1 MLNNYDFNHTE
12 NNNEMENEKL
22 LELAALAECASSHPI
37 SKSLQRAYGKE
48 LDRSRVSDI
57 EEISGHGITARV
69 DGHAVANTY
78 QPLTPSG
85 SHNNNKKNPKNSKKL
100 AKKIGAITLSA
111 VLFGSVAAGSFQA
124 VNYFSPVSKTTN
136 SSSQT
141 SKSNSSSAS
150 LLKTTTTSDSSNK
163 GSLDVSDITTSAM
176 PSIVAITNKSVQE
189 VQDYFSQFG
198 FRGQGQAQTQE
209 TESQGSGI
217 IIGKNDTELLMVT
230 NNHVVEG
237 ADTLSVCFIDN
248 KGYAANVK
256 GTGAENDIAVTA
268 VPLDSISDDTMSQI
282 AVASIGDSDSL
293 KVGEQVVAIG
303 NALGYGQSVTTGIV
317 SAVNRALSNNSSDT
331 QDSNSSSDDSSSA
344 TYIQTDAA
352 INPGNSGGALLNM
365 NGEVIGINSAKLAST
380 EVEGMGYAIPISRVS
395 DIIDNLMN
403 QTTRTKVDSD
413 KQGTIGIKG
422 INVTSDVQEKYNLP
436 EGIYVSEVTSGS
448 AAEKAGITSG
458 SVITKFDGKSV
469 TDIESLQDLLQ
480 YYKAGETVE
489 LTLQVPDSDSYK
501 EKTVSISLGS
511 KSDTSSDGNSQT
523 NGNGNSNDRQQGGSY
538 SPASAFSIR

>member
-1 MLNNYDFNHTE
+1 MMLNNYDFNHTE
-12 NNNEMENEKL
+12 NNNEMENE
-22 LELAALAECASSHPI
+22 
-37 SKSLQRAYGKE
+37 
-48 LDRSRVSDI
+48 
-57 EEISGHGITARV
+57 T
-69 DGHAVANTY
+69 NTY

-141 SKSNSSSAS
+141 SKSNSSSTS

-198 FRGQGQAQTQE
+198 FGGQGQPQTQE

-217 IIGKNDTELLMVT
+217 IIGKNDSELLMVT

-248 KGYAANVK
+248 QVYEANVK
-256 GTGAENDIAVTA
+256 GTDAENDLAVIA

-317 SAVNRALSNNSSDT
+317 SAVNRTLSSDSSDT

-480 YYKAGETVE
+480 YYEAGETVE
-489 LTLQVPDSDSYK
+489 LTLQVPDGDSYK
-501 EKTVSISLGS
+501 EKTVSITLGS

-523 NGNGNSNDRQQGGSY
+523 ERNENSNDRQQSGSY

>member
-12 NNNEMENEKL
+12 NNNEMENETN
-22 LELAALAECASSHPI
+22 A
-37 SKSLQRAYGKE
+37 
-48 LDRSRVSDI
+48 
-57 EEISGHGITARV
+57 
-69 DGHAVANTY
+69 Y
-78 QPLTPSG
+78 QPLTPSDN
-85 SHNNNKKNPKNSKKL
+85 HKNNKKNNKTSKKL
-100 AKKIGAITLSA
+100 AKKIGAVNLSA

-124 VNYFSPVSKTTN
+124 VNYFSPFSKTTN
-136 SSSQT
+136 SSGSA
-141 SKSNSSSAS
+141 SSNNSSSTS
-150 LLKTTTTSDSSNK
+150 LLKTTAVSGSSNT

-198 FRGQGQAQTQE
+198 FGGQGQTQTQE

-217 IIGKNDTELLMVT
+217 IIGKNDSELLMVT

-248 KGYAANVK
+248 QVYEAAIK
-256 GTGAENDIAVTA
+256 GTDPENDLAVIA

-317 SAVNRALSNNSSDT
+317 SAVNRTLSSDSSDT
-331 QDSNSSSDDSSSA
+331 QDSEASSGDSSSA

-422 INVTSDVQEKYNLP
+422 INVTSDVQEKYGLP

-448 AAEKAGITSG
+448 AADKAGITSG

-480 YYKAGETVE
+480 YYEAGETVE
-489 LTLQVPDSDSYK
+489 LTLQVPDGDSYK
-501 EKTVSISLGS
+501 EKTVSITLGN
-511 KSDTSSDGNSQT
+511 KSDNSSDGNSQT
-523 NGNGNSNDRQQGGSY
+523 ERNENSNDRQQGDSY

>member
-1 MLNNYDFNHTE
+1 MMLNNYDFNHTE
-12 NNNEMENEKL
+12 NNNEMENE
-22 LELAALAECASSHPI
+22 
-37 SKSLQRAYGKE
+37 
-48 LDRSRVSDI
+48 
-57 EEISGHGITARV
+57 T
-69 DGHAVANTY
+69 NTY

-124 VNYFSPVSKTTN
+124 VNYFSPFSKTTGSSDSTASNN
-136 SSSQT
+136 SSST
-141 SKSNSSSAS
+141 S
-150 LLKTTTTSDSSNK
+150 LLKTTAVSGSSNT

-198 FRGQGQAQTQE
+198 FGGQGQPQTQE

-217 IIGKNDTELLMVT
+217 IIGKNDSELLMVT

-248 KGYAANVK
+248 QVYEAAIK
-256 GTGAENDIAVTA
+256 GTDPENDLAVIA
-268 VPLDSISDDTMSQI
+268 VPLDSISDDTMSKI
-282 AVASIGDSDSL
+282 AVASL

-317 SAVNRALSNNSSDT
+317 SAVNRTLSSNSSDT

-436 EGIYVSEVTSGS
+436 KGIYVSEVTSGS

-501 EKTVSISLGS
+501 EKTVSITLGS
-511 KSDTSSDGNSQT
+511 KSATSSDSNSQPER
-523 NGNGNSNDRQQGGSY
+523 NENSNDRQQGGSY

>member
-12 NNNEMENEKL
+12 NNNEMENE
-22 LELAALAECASSHPI
+22 
-37 SKSLQRAYGKE
+37 
-48 LDRSRVSDI
+48 
-57 EEISGHGITARV
+57 T
-69 DGHAVANTY
+69 NTY

-124 VNYFSPVSKTTN
+124 VNYFSPFSKTTGSSGSTASNN
-136 SSSQT
+136 SSST
-141 SKSNSSSAS
+141 S
-150 LLKTTTTSDSSNK
+150 LLKTTAVSGSSNT

-198 FRGQGQAQTQE
+198 FGGQGQPQTQE

-217 IIGKNDTELLMVT
+217 IIGKNDSELLMVT

-248 KGYAANVK
+248 QVYEAAIK
-256 GTGAENDIAVTA
+256 GTDPENDLAVIA
-268 VPLDSISDDTMSQI
+268 VPLDSISDDTMSKI

-317 SAVNRALSNNSSDT
+317 SAVNRTLSSDSSDT
-331 QDSNSSSDDSSSA
+331 QDSNSSDDSSSA

-501 EKTVSISLGS
+501 EKTVSITLGS
-511 KSDTSSDGNSQT
+511 KSATSSDSNSQPER
-523 NGNGNSNDRQQGGSY
+523 NENSNDRQQSGSY

>member
-1 MLNNYDFNHTE
+1 MMLNNYDFNHTE
-12 NNNEMENEKL
+12 NNNEMENE
-22 LELAALAECASSHPI
+22 
-37 SKSLQRAYGKE
+37 
-48 LDRSRVSDI
+48 
-57 EEISGHGITARV
+57 T
-69 DGHAVANTY
+69 NTY

-198 FRGQGQAQTQE
+198 FRGQGQTQTQE

-248 KGYAANVK
+248 KVYEANVK
-256 GTGAENDIAVTA
+256 GTDAENDLAVIA

-523 NGNGNSNDRQQGGSY
+523 NGNSNDRQQGGSY

>member
-12 NNNEMENEKL
+12 NNNKMEND
-22 LELAALAECASSHPI
+22 S
-37 SKSLQRAYGKE
+37 
-48 LDRSRVSDI
+48 
-57 EEISGHGITARV
+57 
-69 DGHAVANTY
+69 NTY

-150 LLKTTTTSDSSNK
+150 LLKTTTTSNSSNK

-176 PSIVAITNKSVQE
+176 PSIVSITNKSVQE

-198 FRGQGQAQTQE
+198 FGGQGQTQTQE

-248 KGYAANVK
+248 QVYEANVK
-256 GTGAENDIAVTA
+256 GTDAENDLAVIA
-268 VPLDSISDDTMSQI
+268 VPLDSISDDTMSKI

-317 SAVNRALSNNSSDT
+317 SAINRTLSSDSSDT

-436 EGIYVSEVTSGS
+436 KGIYVSEVTSGS

>member
-1 MLNNYDFNHTE
+1 MMLNNYDFNHTE
-12 NNNEMENEKL
+12 NNNEMENETN
-22 LELAALAECASSHPI
+22 A
-37 SKSLQRAYGKE
+37 
-48 LDRSRVSDI
+48 
-57 EEISGHGITARV
+57 
-69 DGHAVANTY
+69 Y
-78 QPLTPSG
+78 QPLTPSDN
-85 SHNNNKKNPKNSKKL
+85 HKNNKKNNKTSKKL

-124 VNYFSPVSKTTN
+124 VNYFSPFSKTTSSSGSTTSNN
-136 SSSQT
+136 SSST
-141 SKSNSSSAS
+141 S
-150 LLKTTTTSDSSNK
+150 LLKTTAVSGSSNT

-198 FRGQGQAQTQE
+198 FGGQGQTQTQE

-217 IIGKNDTELLMVT
+217 IIGKNDSELLMVT

-248 KGYAANVK
+248 QVYEAAIK
-256 GTGAENDIAVTA
+256 GTDPENDLAVIA

-317 SAVNRALSNNSSDT
+317 SAVNRTLSNDSSDT
-331 QDSNSSSDDSSSA
+331 QDSDASSGDSSSA

-422 INVTSDVQEKYNLP
+422 INVTSDVQEKYGLP

-448 AAEKAGITSG
+448 AADKAGITSG

-480 YYKAGETVE
+480 YYEAGETVE
-489 LTLQVPDSDSYK
+489 LTLQVPDGDSYK
-501 EKTVSISLGS
+501 EKTVSITLGN
-511 KSDTSSDGNSQT
+511 KSDNSSDGNSQT
-523 NGNGNSNDRQQGGSY
+523 ERNENSNDRQQGDSY

>member
-12 NNNEMENEKL
+12 DNNKMENE
-22 LELAALAECASSHPI
+22 S
-37 SKSLQRAYGKE
+37 
-48 LDRSRVSDI
+48 
-57 EEISGHGITARV
+57 
-69 DGHAVANTY
+69 NTY

-150 LLKTTTTSDSSNK
+150 LLKTTTTSNSSNK

-176 PSIVAITNKSVQE
+176 PSIVSITNKSVQE

-198 FRGQGQAQTQE
+198 FGGQGQTQTQE

-248 KGYAANVK
+248 KVYEANVK
-256 GTGAENDIAVTA
+256 GTDAENDLAVIA

-422 INVTSDVQEKYNLP
+422 INVTSDVQKKYNLP

-458 SVITKFDGKSV
+458 SIITKFDGKSV

-523 NGNGNSNDRQQGGSY
+523 NGNSNDRQQGGSY

>member
-1 MLNNYDFNHTE
+1 MMLNNYDFNHTE
-12 NNNEMENEKL
+12 NNNEMENE
-22 LELAALAECASSHPI
+22 
-37 SKSLQRAYGKE
+37 
-48 LDRSRVSDI
+48 
-57 EEISGHGITARV
+57 T
-69 DGHAVANTY
+69 NTY

-124 VNYFSPVSKTTN
+124 VNYFSPFSKTTGSSGSTASNN
-136 SSSQT
+136 SSST
-141 SKSNSSSAS
+141 S
-150 LLKTTTTSDSSNK
+150 LLKTTAVSGSSNT

-198 FRGQGQAQTQE
+198 FGGQGQPQTQE

-217 IIGKNDTELLMVT
+217 IIGKNDSELLMVT

-248 KGYAANVK
+248 QVYEAAIKGPDP
-256 GTGAENDIAVTA
+256 ENDLAVIA
-268 VPLDSISDDTMSQI
+268 VPLDSISDDTMSKI

-317 SAVNRALSNNSSDT
+317 SAVNRTLSSNSSDT
-331 QDSNSSSDDSSSA
+331 QDSNSSDDSSSA

-501 EKTVSISLGS
+501 EKTVSITLGS
-511 KSDTSSDGNSQT
+511 KSATSSDSNSQPER
-523 NGNGNSNDRQQGGSY
+523 NENSNDRQQSGSY

>member
-12 NNNEMENEKL
+12 NNNEMENKT
-22 LELAALAECASSHPI
+22 S
-37 SKSLQRAYGKE
+37 
-48 LDRSRVSDI
+48 
-57 EEISGHGITARV
+57 
-69 DGHAVANTY
+69 TY

-100 AKKIGAITLSA
+100 AKKISAITLSA

-136 SSSQT
+136 SSDST
-141 SKSNSSSAS
+141 SKNSSSSTS
-150 LLKTTTTSDSSNK
+150 LLKTTAVSGSSNT
-163 GSLDVSDITTSAM
+163 GSLDVSDITESAM

-198 FRGQGQAQTQE
+198 FGGQGQTQTQE

-217 IIGKNDTELLMVT
+217 IIGKNDSELLIVT

-248 KGYAANVK
+248 NACEANVK
-256 GTGAENDIAVTA
+256 GTDAENDLAVIA

-317 SAVNRALSNNSSDT
+317 SAVNRTLSSDSSDT
-331 QDSNSSSDDSSSA
+331 QDSESSSDNSSSA

-422 INVTSDVQEKYNLP
+422 INVTSDVQEKYGLP
-436 EGIYVSEVTSGS
+436 EGIYVSEVTSDS
-448 AAEKAGITSG
+448 AADKAGITSG

-480 YYKAGETVE
+480 YYEAGETVE

-511 KSDTSSDGNSQT
+511 KSDTSSDSNSQT
-523 NGNGNSNDRQQGGSY
+523 KGNGNSNDRQQGGSY

>member
-12 NNNEMENEKL
+12 NNNEMENE
-22 LELAALAECASSHPI
+22 
-37 SKSLQRAYGKE
+37 
-48 LDRSRVSDI
+48 
-57 EEISGHGITARV
+57 T
-69 DGHAVANTY
+69 NTY
-78 QPLTPSG
+78 QPLTPSA

-124 VNYFSPVSKTTN
+124 VNYFSPVSKTTGSSGSTTSNN
-136 SSSQT
+136 SSST
-141 SKSNSSSAS
+141 S
-150 LLKTTTTSDSSNK
+150 LLKTTAVSGSSNT

-198 FRGQGQAQTQE
+198 FGGQGQPQTQE

-217 IIGKNDTELLMVT
+217 IIGKNDSELLMVT

-248 KGYAANVK
+248 QVYEANVK
-256 GTGAENDIAVTA
+256 GTDAENDLAVIA

>member
-1 MLNNYDFNHTE
+1 MMLNNYDFNHTE
-12 NNNEMENEKL
+12 NNNEMENE
-22 LELAALAECASSHPI
+22 
-37 SKSLQRAYGKE
+37 
-48 LDRSRVSDI
+48 
-57 EEISGHGITARV
+57 T
-69 DGHAVANTY
+69 NTY

-124 VNYFSPVSKTTN
+124 VNYFSPFSKTTGSSGSTTSNN
-136 SSSQT
+136 SSST
-141 SKSNSSSAS
+141 S
-150 LLKTTTTSDSSNK
+150 LLKTTAVSGSSNT

-198 FRGQGQAQTQE
+198 FGGQGQPQTQE

-217 IIGKNDTELLMVT
+217 IIGKNDSELLMVT

-248 KGYAANVK
+248 QVYEAAIK
-256 GTGAENDIAVTA
+256 GTDPENDLAVIA
-268 VPLDSISDDTMSQI
+268 VPLDSISDDTMSKI

-317 SAVNRALSNNSSDT
+317 SAVNRTLSSDSSDT
-331 QDSNSSSDDSSSA
+331 QDSNSSDDSSSA

-422 INVTSDVQEKYNLP
+422 INVTSDVQKKYNLP

-501 EKTVSISLGS
+501 EKTVSITLGS

-523 NGNGNSNDRQQGGSY
+523 NGNSNDRQQGGSY

>member
-1 MLNNYDFNHTE
+1 MMLNNYDFNHTE
-12 NNNEMENEKL
+12 NNNEMENE
-22 LELAALAECASSHPI
+22 
-37 SKSLQRAYGKE
+37 
-48 LDRSRVSDI
+48 
-57 EEISGHGITARV
+57 T
-69 DGHAVANTY
+69 NTY

-198 FRGQGQAQTQE
+198 FRGQGQTQTQE

-248 KGYAANVK
+248 KVYEANVK
-256 GTGAENDIAVTA
+256 GTDAENDLAVIA

-511 KSDTSSDGNSQT
+511 KSDISSDGNSQT
-523 NGNGNSNDRQQGGSY
+523 NGNSNDRQQGGSY

>member
-1 MLNNYDFNHTE
+1 MMLNNYDFNHTE
-12 NNNEMENEKL
+12 NNNEMENE
-22 LELAALAECASSHPI
+22 
-37 SKSLQRAYGKE
+37 
-48 LDRSRVSDI
+48 
-57 EEISGHGITARV
+57 T
-69 DGHAVANTY
+69 NTY

-124 VNYFSPVSKTTN
+124 VNYFSPFSKTTGSSGSTTSNN
-136 SSSQT
+136 SSST
-141 SKSNSSSAS
+141 S
-150 LLKTTTTSDSSNK
+150 LLKTTAVSGSSNT

-198 FRGQGQAQTQE
+198 FGGQGQPQTQE

-217 IIGKNDTELLMVT
+217 IIGKNDSELLMVT

-248 KGYAANVK
+248 QVYEAAIK
-256 GTGAENDIAVTA
+256 GTDPENDLAVIA
-268 VPLDSISDDTMSQI
+268 VPLDSISDDTMSKI

-317 SAVNRALSNNSSDT
+317 SAVNRTLSSNSSDT

-501 EKTVSISLGS
+501 EKTVSITLGS
-511 KSDTSSDGNSQT
+511 KSATSSDSNSQPER
-523 NGNGNSNDRQQGGSY
+523 NENSNDRQQGDSY

>member
-12 NNNEMENEKL
+12 NNNEMENETN
-22 LELAALAECASSHPI
+22 I
-37 SKSLQRAYGKE
+37 
-48 LDRSRVSDI
+48 
-57 EEISGHGITARV
+57 
-69 DGHAVANTY
+69 Y

-124 VNYFSPVSKTTN
+124 VNYFSPFSKTTGSSGSTTSNN
-136 SSSQT
+136 SSST
-141 SKSNSSSAS
+141 S
-150 LLKTTTTSDSSNK
+150 LLKTTAVSGSSNT
-163 GSLDVSDITTSAM
+163 GNLDVSDITTSAM

-198 FRGQGQAQTQE
+198 FGGQGQPQTQE

-217 IIGKNDTELLMVT
+217 IIGKNDSELLMVT

-248 KGYAANVK
+248 QVYEAAIK
-256 GTGAENDIAVTA
+256 GTDPENDLAVIA
-268 VPLDSISDDTMSQI
+268 VPLDSISDDTMSKI

-317 SAVNRALSNNSSDT
+317 SAVNRTLSSDSSDT

-501 EKTVSISLGS
+501 EKTVSITLGS
-511 KSDTSSDGNSQT
+511 KSATSSDSNSQPER
-523 NGNGNSNDRQQGGSY
+523 NENSNDRQQSGSY

>member
-12 NNNEMENEKL
+12 NNNEMENERN
-22 LELAALAECASSHPI
+22 A
-37 SKSLQRAYGKE
+37 
-48 LDRSRVSDI
+48 
-57 EEISGHGITARV
+57 
-69 DGHAVANTY
+69 Y

-85 SHNNNKKNPKNSKKL
+85 SHNNNKKNNKTSKKF

-124 VNYFSPVSKTTN
+124 VNYFSPFSKTTN
-136 SSSQT
+136 SSGSTT
-141 SKSNSSSAS
+141 SNNSSSTS
-150 LLKTTTTSDSSNK
+150 LLKTTAVSGSSNT

-198 FRGQGQAQTQE
+198 FGGQGQTQTQE

-217 IIGKNDTELLMVT
+217 IIGKNDSELLMVT

-248 KGYAANVK
+248 QVYEAAIK
-256 GTGAENDIAVTA
+256 GTDPENDLAVIA

-317 SAVNRALSNNSSDT
+317 SAVNRTLSSDSSDT
-331 QDSNSSSDDSSSA
+331 QDSNSSSGDSSSA

-422 INVTSDVQEKYNLP
+422 INVTSDVQEKYGLP

-448 AAEKAGITSG
+448 AADKAGITSG

-501 EKTVSISLGS
+501 EKTVSITLGS

-523 NGNGNSNDRQQGGSY
+523 ERNENSNDRQQSGSY

>member
-1 MLNNYDFNHTE
+1 MMLNNYDFNHTE
-12 NNNEMENEKL
+12 NNNEMENE
-22 LELAALAECASSHPI
+22 
-37 SKSLQRAYGKE
+37 
-48 LDRSRVSDI
+48 
-57 EEISGHGITARV
+57 T
-69 DGHAVANTY
+69 NTY

-248 KGYAANVK
+248 KVYEANVK
-256 GTGAENDIAVTA
+256 GTDAENDLAVIA

-523 NGNGNSNDRQQGGSY
+523 NGNGNSNNRQQGGSY

>member
-1 MLNNYDFNHTE
+1 MMLNNYDFNHTE
-12 NNNEMENEKL
+12 NNNEMENE
-22 LELAALAECASSHPI
+22 
-37 SKSLQRAYGKE
+37 
-48 LDRSRVSDI
+48 
-57 EEISGHGITARV
+57 T
-69 DGHAVANTY
+69 NTY

-124 VNYFSPVSKTTN
+124 VNYFSPFSKTTGSSGSTASNN
-136 SSSQT
+136 SSST
-141 SKSNSSSAS
+141 S
-150 LLKTTTTSDSSNK
+150 LLKTTAVSGSSNT

-198 FRGQGQAQTQE
+198 FGGQGQPQTQE

-217 IIGKNDTELLMVT
+217 IIGKNDSELLMVT

-248 KGYAANVK
+248 QVYEAAIK
-256 GTGAENDIAVTA
+256 GTDPENDLAVIA
-268 VPLDSISDDTMSQI
+268 VPLDSISDDTMSKI

-317 SAVNRALSNNSSDT
+317 SAVNRTLSSNSSDT
-331 QDSNSSSDDSSSA
+331 QDSNSSDDSSSA

-469 TDIESLQDLLQ
+469 TDIENLQDLLQ

-501 EKTVSISLGS
+501 EKTVSITLGS
-511 KSDTSSDGNSQT
+511 KSATSSDSNSQPER
-523 NGNGNSNDRQQGGSY
+523 NENSNDRQQSGSY

>member
-12 NNNEMENEKL
+12 NNTEINT
-22 LELAALAECASSHPI
+22 ELA
-37 SKSLQRAYGKE
+37 
-48 LDRSRVSDI
+48 
-57 EEISGHGITARV
+57 T
-69 DGHAVANTY
+69 
-78 QPLTPSG
+78 
-85 SHNNNKKNPKNSKKL
+85 KKDLKKSKKL
-100 AKKIGAITLSA
+100 VKKIGAITLSA
-111 VLFGSVAAGSFQA
+111 VLFGSFAAGSFQA

-141 SKSNSSSAS
+141 SKSNSSNTS
-150 LLKTTTTSDSSNK
+150 LLKTTTTSGSSNK
-163 GSLDVSDITTSAM
+163 GSLDVSDITESAM

-198 FRGQGQAQTQE
+198 FGGRGQTQTQE

-248 KGYAANVK
+248 QVYEANVK
-256 GTGAENDIAVTA
+256 GTDAENDLAVIA
-268 VPLDSISDDTMSQI
+268 VPLESISDDTMSQI

-317 SAVNRALSNNSSDT
+317 SAVNRTISSDSSDT
-331 QDSNSSSDDSSSA
+331 QDSQSSSDSDNSA

-413 KQGTIGIKG
+413 KQGTLGIKG
-422 INVTSDVQEKYNLP
+422 INVTSDVQDKYGLP

-480 YYKAGETVE
+480 YYKAGETVD

-501 EKTVSISLGS
+501 EKTVSITLGN
-511 KSDTSSDGNSQT
+511 KSDTSSDNSVQQKGND
-523 NGNGNSNDRQQGGSY
+523 NSY

>member
-1 MLNNYDFNHTE
+1 MMLNNYDFNHTE
-12 NNNEMENEKL
+12 NNNEMENE
-22 LELAALAECASSHPI
+22 
-37 SKSLQRAYGKE
+37 
-48 LDRSRVSDI
+48 
-57 EEISGHGITARV
+57 T
-69 DGHAVANTY
+69 NTY

-124 VNYFSPVSKTTN
+124 VNYFSPFSKTTGSSGSTTSNN
-136 SSSQT
+136 SSST
-141 SKSNSSSAS
+141 S
-150 LLKTTTTSDSSNK
+150 LLKTTAVSGSSNT

-198 FRGQGQAQTQE
+198 FGGQGQPQTQE

-217 IIGKNDTELLMVT
+217 IIGKNDSELLMVT

-248 KGYAANVK
+248 QVYEANVK
-256 GTGAENDIAVTA
+256 GTDAENDLAVIA

-422 INVTSDVQEKYNLP
+422 INVTNDVQEKYNLP